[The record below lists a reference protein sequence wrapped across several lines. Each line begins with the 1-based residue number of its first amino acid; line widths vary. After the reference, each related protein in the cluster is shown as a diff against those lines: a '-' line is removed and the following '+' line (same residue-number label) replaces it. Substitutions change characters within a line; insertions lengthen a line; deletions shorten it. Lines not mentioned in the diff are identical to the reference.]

1 MVKENEQI
9 TQSYKLLL
17 IWPTTSY
24 PTKSYNT
31 HTLID
36 YKTKMTEVLKLENA
50 SYEAFTEDTALEYI
64 DSKSVLSDVALG
76 IQEEEE
82 ELAESTYEGRVVHKP
97 GQNHK
102 PGERLNIESPRYDQT
117 TYEGRVRHFMA
128 TTNPM
133 NILATDEQLQRA
145 REIVVSYKNGTEDK
159 TLTEDQI
166 WEAKELYDSAFHPQ
180 TGDQIFFMG
189 RMAFQVPRNMVIIGG
204 MMAFYKTIPAIV
216 FWQFANQSFNA
227 ITNFS
232 NRNASAGVSDTQL
245 ATAFTAATAA
255 SVGTALFFNS
265 VVKNSTY
272 LKGGILVRFVPMLA
286 VAAAH
291 CVNIPLMRQ
300 QELKKGITVSC
311 EYGNEV
317 GHSST
322 AAKFAISQV
331 IVSRI
336 GMVAPS
342 MLLLPLLMTRLER
355 TATFIRHPWLKA
367 PVTMALTGL
376 FLTASTPMCC
386 ALFPQVPTISIAN
399 LEPHLQENI
408 RRKFPGQTKFYYYKG
423 L

>member
-1 MVKENEQI
+1 MA
-9 TQSYKLLL
+9 
-17 IWPTTSY
+17 
-24 PTKSYNT
+24 
-31 HTLID
+31 
-36 YKTKMTEVLKLENA
+36 EVLKLDARAYE
-50 SYEAFTEDTALEYI
+50 SYNDGSYDSSTQSILGGSVEGITIGLER
-64 DSKSVLSDVALG
+64 
-76 IQEEEE
+76 E
-82 ELAESTYEGRVVHKP
+82 ELAESTYEGRVRHQP
-97 GQNHK
+97 GLNHR

-117 TYEGRVRHFMA
+117 TFEGRLRHFMA
-128 TTNPM
+128 TTNPL
-133 NILATDEQLQRA
+133 NILATAEELERA

-180 TGDQIFFMG
+180 TGEQIFFMG
-189 RMAFQVPRNMVIIGG
+189 RMAFQVPRNMVVIGA
-204 MMAFYKTIPAIV
+204 MMTFYKSIPAIV

-232 NRNASAGVSDTQL
+232 NRNASAGVSYTQL
-245 ATAFTAATAA
+245 ATAFEAATVA
-255 SVGTALFFNS
+255 SVGTALFFNR
-265 VVKNSTY
+265 VVSRSTL
-272 LKGGILVRFVPMLA
+272 LKGSVIARFVPMLA

-317 GHSST
+317 GHSAT

-331 IVSRI
+331 VFSRI
-336 GMVAPS
+336 LMAAPP
-342 MLLLPLLMTRLER
+342 MIILPLVMTRLER
-355 TATFIRHPWLKA
+355 GATFIRHPWLKA
-367 PVTMALTGL
+367 PITIALTGMCM
-376 FLTASTPMCC
+376 AVSTPVCC

-408 RRKFPGQTKFYYYKG
+408 KNFFPGRTKFYYYKG